1 MPDQPAYRKR
11 FVEVL
16 TSLCGGESLVQ
27 ILLKSDARSGLE
39 SVSFVN
45 GPAQTI
51 AQTIGEGEIIPHL
64 PNVLRIHVVLFRRE
78 TANDRC
84 APCSGVPSTLK
95 LKFAV
100 YCDSRPSIAANACRV
115 LTTLALAMAVP
126 TGRPVRNGSH

>member
-1 MPDQPAYRKR
+1 MCRTSQRDRKR

-51 AQTIGEGEIIPHL
+51 AQTIREGEIIPHL

-84 APCSGVPSTLK
+84 ALLQRRTINIEVEVRCT
-95 LKFAV
+95 AT
-100 YCDSRPSIAANACRV
+100 A
-115 LTTLALAMAVP
+115 
-126 TGRPVRNGSH
+126 GRA